1 MTTMSTKAFEDRK
14 PDTFFRRSLGVLA
27 LVAVLSFVVFVLRPL
42 RSIKGPFSF
51 GPNEASAIGSS
62 VEAGAF
68 RYRCDQASEDARE
81 AIDYYADPCE
91 DFHAYA
97 CHPTRGRDRGQVEE
111 ERKTLQRV
119 LLELSSRNDREHVA
133 TQAAML
139 LKSCLGTPLS
149 LEVLLQKNM
158 LEFLNITNLTMEYTF
173 AVTVRV
179 EILKRIFTILFDK
192 LNPREA
198 AIYSMAHVLL
208 PSELLEVLLDDNRND
223 ACFRLI
229 ADTLGTSWQY
239 LESYLLGFFDENHE
253 EQSVA
258 DSLLSTLEKML
269 RENYA
274 PDKEKSGAAIA
285 KLKQLRFDVLSME
298 GLASNL
304 QDTACRGNLSDRS
317 LYRNVLLCRGS
328 SHNVRTAKNDATRRR
343 ERSSL
348 STTTILLPVESF
360 RPSSFCHGHDNPL
373 NYATFGTDLA
383 ATLLRYVSEPLGGA
397 ASPTSEAGRRETLI
411 PALTTNI
418 SACLAKTSTRRPLGK
433 VLEDIASQ
441 TVAFQVALQA
451 SKSHA
456 SVWTR
461 LENAADAPAWKQT
474 YFVKYCQRLCSKG
487 ASHSFTAAL
496 DAVLVCN
503 LVVMNTP
510 EFAQLFTCEHGD
522 PMVPAEYCLAL

>member
-27 LVAVLSFVVFVLRPL
+27 LVLVLSFVVFVLRPL

-62 VEAGAF
+62 VEAAAF

-119 LLELSSRNDREHVA
+119 LLELSSRNDTA
-133 TQAAML
+133 TVSVQ
-139 LKSCLGTPLS
+139 
-149 LEVLLQKNM
+149 N
-158 LEFLNITNLTMEYTF
+158 
-173 AVTVRV
+173 
-179 EILKRIFTILFDK
+179 LKRIFTILFDK

-208 PSELLEVLLDDNRND
+208 PTELLEVLLDDNRND

-229 ADTLGTSWQY
+229 ADTLGTSWQDI
-239 LESYLLGFFDENHE
+239 ESYLLGFFDENHE
-253 EQSVA
+253 VQSVA
-258 DSLLSTLEKML
+258 DSLVSTLEKML

-285 KLKQLRFDVLSME
+285 KLKQLRFNVLPGE
-298 GLASNL
+298 GLASIL
-304 QDTACRGNLSDRS
+304 QGTACRGNLSDRS

-328 SHNVRTAKNDATRRR
+328 SQNVRTAKNDTTRRR

-373 NYATFGTDLA
+373 NYATLGTELA
-383 ATLLRYVSEPLGGA
+383 ATLLRYISEPLDGA

-456 SVWTR
+456 NVWTH

-487 ASHSFTAAL
+487 TSHSFAAAL
-496 DAVLVCN
+496 DAALVCN
-503 LVVMNTP
+503 LVVMNSP
-510 EFAQLFTCEHGD
+510 EFAQLFTCERGD
-522 PMVPAEYCLAL
+522 PMVPADYCLAL

>member
-42 RSIKGPFSF
+42 RSIKGPLSF

-62 VEAGAF
+62 VEAAAF

-97 CHPTRGRDRGQVEE
+97 CHPTRGRDRGQIIEAYSFRSANV
-111 ERKTLQRV
+111 
-119 LLELSSRNDREHVA
+119 SR
-133 TQAAML
+133 
-139 LKSCLGTPLS
+139 S
-149 LEVLLQKNM
+149 
-158 LEFLNITNLTMEYTF
+158 

-198 AIYSMAHVLL
+198 AIYSMVHVLL

-229 ADTLGTSWQY
+229 ADTLGTSWQDI
-239 LESYLLGFFDENHE
+239 ESYLLGFFDENHE
-253 EQSVA
+253 AQSVA

-373 NYATFGTDLA
+373 NYATLGTDLA

-496 DAVLVCN
+496 DAALVCN